1 MGIFTKQDVIKGEEI
16 TFNYNVD
23 RYGHDAQTCY
33 CGEPNCVGTIGGKTQ
48 TDIGG
53 MGDLLIQGECS
64 RCSTNRQH
72 ADIVALGIADDV
84 ESMEMK
90 GSKKRKAR
98 QLDEIDYIPILKP
111 IPDPETAQKV
121 AAAMRQ
127 TMENKRVLSYLLQRI
142 KVSYSPSS
150 RPHS

>member
-1 MGIFTKQDVIKGEEI
+1 
-16 TFNYNVD
+16 
-23 RYGHDAQTCY
+23 
-33 CGEPNCVGTIGGKTQ
+33 
-48 TDIGG
+48 
-53 MGDLLIQGECS
+53 
-64 RCSTNRQH
+64 
-72 ADIVALGIADDV
+72 
-84 ESMEMK
+84 MEMK

-142 KVSYSPSS
+142 KVSQILHCRGSD
-150 RPHS
+150 

>member
-1 MGIFTKQDVIKGEEI
+1 
-16 TFNYNVD
+16 
-23 RYGHDAQTCY
+23 
-33 CGEPNCVGTIGGKTQ
+33 
-48 TDIGG
+48 
-53 MGDLLIQGECS
+53 
-64 RCSTNRQH
+64 
-72 ADIVALGIADDV
+72 
-84 ESMEMK
+84 MEMK

-142 KVSYSPSS
+142 KVSQMTPQEKLLTTDHRRHCCSAPADPNAWIQSHEYGAH
-150 RPHS
+150 RPRR

>member
-1 MGIFTKQDVIKGEEI
+1 
-16 TFNYNVD
+16 
-23 RYGHDAQTCY
+23 
-33 CGEPNCVGTIGGKTQ
+33 
-48 TDIGG
+48 
-53 MGDLLIQGECS
+53 MGDLLIQGES
-64 RCSTNRQH
+64 PLVLSNELRWL
-72 ADIVALGIADDV
+72 AALGIADDV

-142 KVSYSPSS
+142 KVSQV
-150 RPHS
+150 